1 MKWYR
6 QWVERLGLADKPRV
20 RKLIVAVIGSTIVLF
35 GLALLILPGPAV
47 IVIPVGLAI
56 LATEFAWARR
66 LVRRGGVFFRKA
78 RRWKRR
84 RATVPAAESL
94 GHDQA

>member
-1 MKWYR
+1 MKWYWH
-6 QWVERLGLADKPRV
+6 WVERLGLADKPRV

-47 IVIPVGLAI
+47 VVIPVGLAI

-66 LVRRGGVFFRKA
+66 LVRHGGVFFYKA
-78 RRWKRR
+78 RRWHRR
-84 RATVPAAESL
+84 RKAAQASESL
-94 GHDQA
+94 GHDQT